1 MSKLHSKSIYWFL
14 YDLAFNELNDCDS
27 EDTNADLKISLYF
40 CVHIKTVPWK
50 FLILDPKN
58 ARVACPWSL

>member
-27 EDTNADLKISLYF
+27 EDTNADLKISLYS
-40 CVHIKTVPWK
+40 
-50 FLILDPKN
+50 
-58 ARVACPWSL
+58 WS